1 MKLKPKYKW
10 SNRFNHLATLN
21 RRRELHGL
29 YGDPFLFG
37 LKSLQQ
43 YEPLGLLT
51 ILKDKFPLGIHWT
64 KEEIDKIR
72 NSTCISKVSALEK
85 EGQYDQPADKNIS
98 SHTFDDFPLVY
109 RDGKEHFKITLAED
123 E

>member
-21 RRRELHGL
+21 RRRELHEL

-72 NSTCISKVSALEK
+72 NSTCLIDMGALK
-85 EGQYDQPADKNIS
+85 EVAGTTNPEQTESLSIFNE
-98 SHTFDDFPLVY
+98 FPFVH
-109 RDGKEHFKITLAED
+109 RDGKEHFKIILAEG